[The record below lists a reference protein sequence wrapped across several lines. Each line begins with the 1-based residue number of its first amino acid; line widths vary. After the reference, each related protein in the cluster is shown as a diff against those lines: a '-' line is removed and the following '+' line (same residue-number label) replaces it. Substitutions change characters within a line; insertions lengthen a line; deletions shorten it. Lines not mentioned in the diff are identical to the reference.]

1 MDAPG
6 HFLPGA
12 HRRAGGRHTTRSPTA
27 ATGMK
32 DAKDKES
39 VRGKEEGGI
48 NVFFHFPISYFLN
61 R

>member
-12 HRRAGGRHTTRSPTA
+12 RRRAGGHRATRSPTA
-27 ATGMK
+27 TTGMK

-48 NVFFHFPISYFLN
+48 NVFFSISY
-61 R
+61 